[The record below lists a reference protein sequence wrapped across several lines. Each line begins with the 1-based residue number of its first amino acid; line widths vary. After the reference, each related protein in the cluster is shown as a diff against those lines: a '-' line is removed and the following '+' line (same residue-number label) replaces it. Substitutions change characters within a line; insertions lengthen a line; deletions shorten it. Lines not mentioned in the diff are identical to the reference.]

1 MNTDSIYALMDAV
14 IVGSGVYII
23 YLYINMITT
32 GKLRQSMLI
41 PQNLDVKKC
50 KDVPGYIA
58 YTGIKQLVFGIVAI
72 ACGAVGLVQDFTQL
86 IGVVPYLIT
95 IVLFFAYAIWFGFQI
110 KKAAKM
116 FW

>member
-14 IVGSGVYII
+14 IVGSGVY
-23 YLYINMITT
+23 MITT

-58 YTGIKQLVFGIVAI
+58 YTGIKQLIFGIVAI